1 MIIIG
6 IDPGASGGA
15 AVYDEDEHALYTHKC
30 PDNTKAMTAII
41 NSAKARSWIDDQKLM
56 CVIEKVHAFPTDAR
70 SSAFKFG
77 MNYGMWLGILGAYR
91 VNVIKVTPRVW
102 MNDYAPLSK
111 IKNERKKE
119 LKIIG
124 QEMFPDTK
132 VTLKTSDA
140 LLIAV
145 WGMNQKKGD
154 KHNATPDN
162 KGNKCSR

>member
-77 MNYGMWLGILGAYR
+77 MNFGKWLGILGSL
-91 VNVIKVTPRVW
+91 NVPTMEVTPQTW
-102 MNDYAPLSK
+102 MKGFQPLLRNK
-111 IKNERKKE
+111 RP
-119 LKIIG
+119 
-124 QEMFPDTK
+124 FPFRGDVGK
-132 VTLKTSDA
+132 SQKHF
-140 LLIAV
+140 LL
-145 WGMNQKKGD
+145 
-154 KHNATPDN
+154 
-162 KGNKCSR
+162 